1 MVRTRN
7 PTQTRERLL
16 EAAFGEIYEQG
27 YTAASVDRIVER
39 SGVTKGALYHH
50 FGGKKELGL
59 AVIRGTIRTMVVDSF
74 LEPLAEAENPI
85 DGIQACLTAK
95 LDCITPE
102 QVACGCPL
110 NNLAQELSA
119 SDDDFRNQIRDL
131 YEQWR
136 RILADALVRGQKKG
150 HVRTDLDASD
160 VAIFLVA
167 AISGTAGI
175 AKSTRDIGVAR
186 TSVGVIGNYLDSLR
200 ATARSTDSS
209 LETSKK
215 D

>member
-1 MVRTRN
+1 MRTRN

-16 EAAFGEIYEQG
+16 QAAFGEIYEQG

-59 AVIRGTIRTMVVDSF
+59 AVIGGTIRTMVVDSF
-74 LEPLAEAENPI
+74 LESLAEAENPI
-85 DGIQACLTAK
+85 DGIQACLAAK

-119 SDDDFRNQIRDL
+119 SDDDFRNQIRNL
-131 YEQWR
+131 YEEWR

-150 HVRTDLDASD
+150 HAFVNEIWPPCDTEMWPPLRLTDVL
-160 VAIFLVA
+160 
-167 AISGTAGI
+167 SG
-175 AKSTRDIGVAR
+175 S
-186 TSVGVIGNYLDSLR
+186 
-200 ATARSTDSS
+200 
-209 LETSKK
+209 
-215 D
+215 